1 MEQDPYSIKC
11 VGTQNKIFGKIPYLS
26 YMKKVIKLTE
36 SDLTRIVQR
45 VIKENEY
52 HTDEYYAD
60 EPNNVN
66 LVAHKWFEKTDD
78 SFFTEFIVVY
88 PTKDEFN
95 ESLIEN
101 YLMNDIDD
109 EDEDMSD
116 LSNDDIL
123 DNYWNPESEIY
134 MLEEEFPNF
143 PGEDLWV
150 EFFNDLVK
158 AGW

>member
-1 MEQDPYSIKC
+1 
-11 VGTQNKIFGKIPYLS
+11 
-26 YMKKVIKLTE
+26 MKKVIRLTE
-36 SDLTRIVQR
+36 SDLTRIVKR
-45 VIKENEY
+45 VINENEY

-66 LVAHKWFEKTDD
+66 LVANKWFEKTDD

-123 DNYWNPESEIY
+123 DNYWNSESEIY